1 MDCNEESISINELL
15 DTKQISVRSFNVCNF
30 KGLIS
35 LKHILDFYLSGNSFS
50 AIRNCGVASEK
61 ELIELC
67 NSYKNEWAI
76 QNVQPNTQ
84 IITSPALDNNEDSI
98 SIIELLNTKQ
108 ISNWSYNVCKS
119 QGLIS
124 LKHILDFYLSGKSF
138 GAIKYCGASTEKEL
152 IELCNTYKNE
162 WAIQSYP
169 TSPLIMTNPVFE
181 NNQED
186 ILLENISNLSVRSFN
201 VCNSQGLIS
210 LKLIL
215 DFYFSGN
222 SFGAIR
228 NCGVSTEKELIELCN
243 TYKVELAI
251 QSQLPSP
258 QIMPN
263 PVLEYN
269 EESISLDELFY
280 LHILSVRS
288 FNVCNSQGLITLKH
302 ILEYYFSGNSFREIR
317 NCGVASE
324 KELIVLCNTDKNKLA
339 TLIKST
345 IINKIN
351 NPVLDKLNSLKPF
364 QKIILHKHFEYLRL
378 NLSVR
383 SSNGI
388 TKILDEGGNIDNFLN
403 EIFSNNFSFKD
414 IQNIGDK
421 SLEELEM
428 FRNELIKLIFILQT
442 LESDELSKE
451 ATKLLLKTTFF
462 DLYEELESKIEYILD
477 RNGKIKLFAFLKLVI
492 GRGQLF
498 SKTESKLFPYL
509 YENKNTDN
517 VTLDSISKE
526 LNLSRERVRQVKVK
540 LEQDIESYFLFV
552 SNFGSDDLANY
563 GIDGFK
569 IFQVIDNSFAQKIN
583 KNEGTSFSSTFYSSI
598 LSVLLKKTHSLIGN
612 NEVVFGEKKSLSKK
626 KYHNGYLLHSL
637 IFDCYDFE
645 KFIEDVSLKLSERN
659 PETYYLHFKG
669 YLSNFMKNETK
680 VPFDDIKRICET
692 ILFNEFDS
700 VVNSD
705 GYLEIERNTFK
716 ALHEYCYD
724 ILDEFSV
731 QMTVGEIEKALN
743 NKYPEVK
750 CTSESI
756 RGSLIR
762 EKEIFV
768 CFGRTST
775 YALKKWETEKENLR
789 GGTIRDIIEEYLLK
803 EDEPKHISEILK
815 YVSKFRNTNEKS
827 IRANIMLDESKRFT
841 AFKNSMLG
849 LNSKNYSEEYL
860 TTISDK
866 ITWNERFEQLRAFRE
881 TNKNR
886 WPSILSPDK
895 NERYLYSF
903 LYKARKAFQDNK
915 LDKQKEGLL
924 RSIKFPIDENV
935 ARANDW
941 NTEVKKLTAFL
952 ASKQRW
958 PSSTSHNKEERAL
971 YRFCYLNKKA
981 FHNKEMPEEKI
992 STLIEINF
1000 NFNLSK

>member
-1 MDCNEESISINELL
+1 MDCNEESISI
-15 DTKQISVRSFNVCNF
+15 K
-30 KGLIS
+30 
-35 LKHILDFYLSGNSFS
+35 
-50 AIRNCGVASEK
+50 
-61 ELIELC
+61 
-67 NSYKNEWAI
+67 
-76 QNVQPNTQ
+76 
-84 IITSPALDNNEDSI
+84 
-98 SIIELLNTKQ
+98 ELLNTEQ

-119 QGLIS
+119 HGLIS

-169 TSPLIMTNPVFE
+169 TSPQIMTNPVLE

-269 EESISLDELFY
+269 EESISLDDLFY
-280 LHILSVRS
+280 SHILSVRS

-428 FRNELIKLIFILQT
+428 FRNELIKLISILQT

-540 LEQDIESYFLFV
+540 FEQDFKSYFLFV

-563 GIDGFK
+563 GIDGSK
-569 IFQVIDNSFAQKIN
+569 IFQVLDSSFAQKIN
-583 KNEGTSFSSTFYSSI
+583 ENESVNFSLTFYTSI
-598 LSVLLKKTHSLIGN
+598 LGLLFNKSHSIIGN
-612 NEVVFGEKKSLSKK
+612 KEVVFGEKKSLNRTS
-626 KYHNGYLLHSL
+626 YHNGYLIHSQ
-637 IFDCYDFE
+637 IFECFDFG
-645 KFIEDVSLKLSERN
+645 KFIEDVSSKLTERN
-659 PETYYLHFKG
+659 AETYYLHFKG
-669 YLSNFMKNETK
+669 YLSDFIKNETI
-680 VPFDDIKRICET
+680 VQFDDIKKICET

-700 VVNSD
+700 VVSTD
-705 GYLEIERNTFK
+705 GYLEIERNTYK
-716 ALHEYCYD
+716 AIHEYCYE
-724 ILDEFSV
+724 ILDEYSEP
-731 QMTVGEIEKALN
+731 MTIVEIEKVLN
-743 NKYPEVK
+743 EKYPDLK
-750 CTSESI
+750 KSI
-756 RGSLIR
+756 AISASMIK
-762 EKEIFV
+762 EKELFV

-775 YALKKWETEKENLR
+775 YGLKKWELEKENLK

-803 EDEPKHISEILK
+803 EDKPKHIYEISK
-815 YVSKFRNTNEKS
+815 HVEKFRDTTYARS
-827 IRANIMLDESKRFT
+827 ILDNIMADQSKRFIIKEGGFIGLRNKFYNPNDFSSKRMVGSGFT
-841 AFKNSMLG
+841 IKAMQKFKNWHYDDIISYYQEKYG
-849 LNSKNYSEEYL
+849 YQKVQIEYAL
-860 TTISDK
+860 QNK
-866 ITWNERFEQLRAFRE
+866 IDERSIIFNNE
-881 TNKNR
+881 
-886 WPSILSPDK
+886 
-895 NERYLYSF
+895 
-903 LYKARKAFQDNK
+903 NK
-915 LDKQKEGLL
+915 LIL
-924 RSIKFPIDENV
+924 
-935 ARANDW
+935 
-941 NTEVKKLTAFL
+941 
-952 ASKQRW
+952 
-958 PSSTSHNKEERAL
+958 
-971 YRFCYLNKKA
+971 
-981 FHNKEMPEEKI
+981 
-992 STLIEINF
+992 
-1000 NFNLSK
+1000 